1 MSSCSVAMTIEALKC
16 SQALPYFVYFY
27 AMRHLLLP
35 FSWLY
40 GFAVRLRNIAFDIG
54 WLKQHTFPVPVV
66 VVGNLSAGGTGKS
79 PLVLFLTKAWEQT
92 HRPAILSRGYGR
104 ATRGFRT
111 VNTGDSAS
119 TVGDEPLQYKQY
131 HPDVDVYVCEDRV
144 EGIRRILH
152 THPVPDLLLLD
163 DAFQHRYVKPTV
175 SILVTEWNRPFYKDR
190 LLPAGDL
197 REPVSGS
204 RRARFIVVSKCPEV
218 MSTEDQDLVLKEMDP
233 SPDQHVFFSY
243 IRYREY
249 LPGLYQGG
257 MSIDEL
263 SHAHVLLVCG
273 IGNPAPLEGWLKAR
287 ALSVVLMRFPD
298 HHAYAVSDALR
309 MKRELGAMA
318 VKSGEKKLI
327 ITTRKDAVRLLPAEL
342 KYHLADSSVYVLEM
356 DMAFHADG
364 EVRLKEALDACL
376 ERR

>member
-1 MSSCSVAMTIEALKC
+1 
-16 SQALPYFVYFY
+16 
-27 AMRHLLLP
+27 MRHLLLP

-40 GFAVRLRNIAFDIG
+40 GFAVRLRNKAFDIG
-54 WLKQHTFPVPVV
+54 WLKQHAFPVPVV

-79 PLVLFLTKAWEQT
+79 PLVLFLIKAWEQT
-92 HRPAILSRGYGR
+92 HRPAVLSRGYGR
-104 ATRGFRT
+104 TTRGFRT

-131 HPDVDVYVCEDRV
+131 YPDVAVYVCEDRV
-144 EGIRRILH
+144 EGIRRIMH
-152 THPVPDLLLLD
+152 THPLPDLLLLD

-175 SILVTEWNRPFYKDR
+175 SIVVTEWNRPFYKDR

-197 REPVSGS
+197 REPASGN
-204 RRARFIVVSKCPEV
+204 RRARFIVVSKCPAT
-218 MSTEDQDLVLKEMDP
+218 MSPEDQALVLKEMHP
-233 SPDQHVFFSY
+233 SPDQQVFFSY

-287 ALSVVLMRFPD
+287 ALSIVLMRFPD

-364 EVRLKEALDACL
+364 ENRLKEALGACIK
-376 ERR
+376 RR